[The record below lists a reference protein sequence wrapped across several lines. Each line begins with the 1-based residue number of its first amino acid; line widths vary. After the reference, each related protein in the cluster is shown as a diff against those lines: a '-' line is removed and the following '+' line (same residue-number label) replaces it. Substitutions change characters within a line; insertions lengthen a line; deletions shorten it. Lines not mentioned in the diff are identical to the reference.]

1 VQASPLQATGR
12 APGTAAPTSVH
23 TPLAASGGGG
33 AKDAKRRLQ
42 IDPDYT
48 VLEPDEGMGDPGACV
63 RVGVWVCGCVG
74 VSVHVCVCVG
84 VCLWGGGEGRRVDE
98 CLSWVMM
105 SSWALSGI
113 VRLK

>member
-1 VQASPLQATGR
+1 MQASPLQATGR

-63 RVGVWVCGCVG
+63 RVGVWVC
-74 VSVHVCVCVG
+74 VG
-84 VCLWGGGEGRRVDE
+84 VCVREREKKYDRADEAFVSRRPGGV
-98 CLSWVMM
+98 C
-105 SSWALSGI
+105 
-113 VRLK
+113 

>member
-1 VQASPLQATGR
+1 M
-12 APGTAAPTSVH
+12 H

-74 VSVHVCVCVG
+74 VG
-84 VCLWGGGEGRRVDE
+84 VWGCSRPAHTLPDLLLLVPPLARP
-98 CLSWVMM
+98 MHPH
-105 SSWALSGI
+105 
-113 VRLK
+113 